1 MIITSSDHENDQ
13 GAEQRNTINFYNIV
27 FCATHP
33 RVERKPETAP
43 SAYREMM
50 SPMWRKL
57 AEPMI
62 SPMLVCVLAVYMFP
76 MLTWIDKIYNF
87 TLMLSFNSLK

>member
-1 MIITSSDHENDQ
+1 MD
-13 GAEQRNTINFYNIV
+13 
-27 FCATHP
+27 
-33 RVERKPETAP
+33 RKPATDP

-62 SPMLVCVLAVYMFP
+62 SPMVTGSVSCSAARLLNYSHSVDVDRRHGHGSLHCYFSVMAVVF
-76 MLTWIDKIYNF
+76 IVS
-87 TLMLSFNSLK
+87 TLEY

>member
-1 MIITSSDHENDQ
+1 MD
-13 GAEQRNTINFYNIV
+13 
-27 FCATHP
+27 
-33 RVERKPETAP
+33 RKPATDP

-62 SPMLVCVLAVYMFP
+62 SPMVTASVSCSASRLLNYSHLVDVVMRHGHGSLHCYFSVMAVVF
-76 MLTWIDKIYNF
+76 IVS
-87 TLMLSFNSLK
+87 TLEY